1 MVEENTKEAG
11 GVLQT
16 EHENAVSG
24 KLLAAKLVICMGKEE
39 LWAVPLEHDMI
50 LGRDAGEGVLSVHS
64 ENIVNNHGKF
74 IKQQNGFAYED
85 IDGSGT
91 TYLNDTLISPENFSG
106 MKRIPLSDGDVLRFE
121 AGTDDPDQR
130 VILLYRKR
138 FVENAQWRKLELDQ
152 NSSEIYISRHE
163 ERTGPEEAFL
173 KDAVITELPRHY
185 GILYYKQ
192 GGWMLKDKNTK
203 HGVYLNNHKISEET
217 ALKEMDVI
225 RIGDTLFVFRDG
237 KLEYSH
243 EETQKNKLTIDI
255 EERSVWEFFRK
266 KILLEDISLSIDPGE
281 MVLVLGGSGAG
292 KTTFINAVMGY
303 EKAKGTIKEGDR
315 DLYRNYNQMKY
326 EIGFVPQQDLLRGD
340 DTVYDT
346 LDNAAELKLPVSL
359 NEEMRK
365 TRIGQVL
372 ELFGLER
379 EKDTLVEKLSGGQ
392 RRRLSIAVEF
402 IADPSL
408 FFLDEPDSGLDGVM
422 ARALMENL
430 RGIADENKIVIVIT
444 HSPDRAADLFDKII
458 VLAKSEASNTGRL
471 AFYGLIDEAKSFFGA
486 DTLEGIV
493 KKINRKD
500 EGGEGLAD
508 EFIKKYE
515 ELDEI

>member
-1 MVEENTKEAG
+1 
-11 GVLQT
+11 
-16 EHENAVSG
+16 
-24 KLLAAKLVICMGKEE
+24 
-39 LWAVPLEHDMI
+39 
-50 LGRDAGEGVLSVHS
+50 
-64 ENIVNNHGKF
+64 
-74 IKQQNGFAYED
+74 
-85 IDGSGT
+85 
-91 TYLNDTLISPENFSG
+91 
-106 MKRIPLSDGDVLRFE
+106 
-121 AGTDDPDQR
+121 
-130 VILLYRKR
+130 
-138 FVENAQWRKLELDQ
+138 
-152 NSSEIYISRHE
+152 
-163 ERTGPEEAFL
+163 
-173 KDAVITELPRHY
+173 
-185 GILYYKQ
+185 
-192 GGWMLKDKNTK
+192 MLKDKNTK